1 MTAGTGT
8 QPAATR
14 TWRLPA
20 GVRPFVRRYGLLLV
34 LAAVAIAFQ
43 LLTDGLF
50 MSSRNVPLLLRQA
63 AVTGI
68 VAAGV
73 CLVIVAG
80 EIDLSIG
87 SSVGLCAICVADL
100 TVKQGWPIWA
110 ALAATGL
117 LGLLLGAW
125 QGFLI
130 TTFRVPAFV
139 VTLGGLLVF
148 RGIGLVVTEGN
159 TIAGL
164 PEGITRVGSAML
176 SLAPSLAV
184 LLLLAGAVLAA
195 RRLAGHRLRGAVSL
209 PVVALGV
216 IAAGAVVAY
225 LSAGPGLPVP
235 VVILIATA
243 AVLGVVATLTPFG
256 RRLYAIGGNR
266 QAALLS
272 GINVRRNVLGLF
284 CLMGVLYAVAGTVLV
299 ARLNGAAPDGAPFLE
314 LDAIAAAV
322 IGGTSLMGGV
332 GRVGGAVVGAVL
344 TASVS
349 NGLSLM
355 NVNSFYQLVA
365 SGLILVV
372 AVAVD
377 VRAKAVGS

>member
-1 MTAGTGT
+1 MTAGTET
-8 QPAATR
+8 ERAATAA
-14 TWRLPA
+14 WRLPD
-20 GVRPFVRRYGLLLV
+20 GVRPFLRRYGLLLV

-50 MSSRNVPLLLRQA
+50 LSSRNVPLLLRQA

-73 CLVIVAG
+73 CLVIIAG

-87 SSVGLCAICVADL
+87 SSVGLCAICVAEL
-100 TVKQGWPIWA
+100 TVNQGWPVWGA
-110 ALAATGL
+110 VATTAL

-148 RGIGLVVTEGN
+148 RGIGLVLTEGN

-164 PEGITRVGSAML
+164 PSEITRIGSSLL
-176 SLAPSLAV
+176 SLVPAVAV
-184 LLLLAGAVLAA
+184 LLLLAGAVLVA
-195 RRLAGHRLRGAVSL
+195 RTLAGHRLRGALSL
-209 PVVALGV
+209 PVVALAI

-225 LSAGPGLPVP
+225 LATGPGLPVP

-243 AVLGVVATLTPFG
+243 AILSVVATLTPFG

-284 CLMGVLYAVAGTVLV
+284 CVMGVLYAVAGVVL
-299 ARLNGAAPDGAPFLE
+299 AGRLNGAAPDGAPFLE

-332 GRVGGAVVGAVL
+332 GGVGGAVVGAVL

-355 NVNSFYQLVA
+355 NVSSFYQLIA
-365 SGLILVV
+365 SGLILIL
-372 AVAVD
+372 AVAAD
-377 VRAKAVGS
+377 MRAKAAAG